1 MLKQTQKALDDTQ
14 NDNFVL
20 KSENNRMYSEI
31 QSMRIRAKDHET
43 MFHQISELKTQK
55 FSLERK
61 IQDMLTADTG
71 THHSAEIKSQIEY
84 KQLQAQVST
93 LNSLILEKSAKI
105 EDQSVTIQK
114 LSSENQDLKVDLAK
128 TSTRFDERE
137 KERHN

>member
-1 MLKQTQKALDDTQ
+1 VLKQTQKALDDTQ

-128 TSTRFDERE
+128 TSTRFDDG
-137 KERHN
+137 KGTP